1 MGKGKLKTLRDR
13 LYRTTPDVVREQA
26 LKAMRAQADRAT
38 AMNTDQLFG
47 GNLANDQ
54 SLPEYSFISV
64 NVYGKPPGP
73 WRLYDTG
80 DFYQGFFMKADKFPI
95 IFGSKDAKTLTIMR
109 MVDAH
114 KLDPDEIFGLNKA
127 NFTELV
133 RIYALPDLQ
142 AWLRSVIRV

>member
-1 MGKGKLKTLRDR
+1 MR
-13 LYRTTPDVVREQA
+13 LHQ
-26 LKAMRAQADRAT
+26 DRAV
-38 AMNTDQLFG
+38 AMNTDQLFEG
-47 GNLANDQ
+47 RLANGDT
-54 SLPEYSFISV
+54 LPEYSFVSV
-64 NVYGKPPGP
+64 NVYRKPPGP

-80 DFYQGFFMKADKFPI
+80 DFYQGFFMKAEKFPI
-95 IFGSKDAKTLTIMR
+95 TFGSKDGKTLLIMR

-142 AWLRSVIRV
+142 GWLRSALRV